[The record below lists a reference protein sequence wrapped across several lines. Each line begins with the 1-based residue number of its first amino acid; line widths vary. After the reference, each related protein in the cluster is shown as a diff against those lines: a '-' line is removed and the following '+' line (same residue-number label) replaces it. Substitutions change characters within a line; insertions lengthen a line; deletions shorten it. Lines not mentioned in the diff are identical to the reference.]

1 MKKLIYL
8 LALSL
13 PAIVY
18 AQQPW
23 LKSSPSDYMWM
34 NVGNSGF
41 SAGQADYTSLAFSP
55 TGEPYVAFQD
65 GANSKKAT
73 VMKFDGTNWIN
84 AGNTGFSVGQADYTS
99 LAFSPSGE
107 PYVAFQDG
115 ANSQKATVMKFEG
128 TNWINVGN
136 AGFSGGWAAYTSL
149 AFSPSGE
156 PYVAFQDGQF
166 NPSVRA
172 TVMKF
177 DGSSWVNVGISCFS
191 ADGIQFTSLA
201 FSPSGQPYIA
211 FAPGPTVMKFDGTN
225 WVNVGNPN
233 FSGDYAYFTSLA
245 ISTTGQPF
253 VAFQDDDGGLSLK
266 AAVMKFDGTNW
277 VYVGAKGFSAGEAEN
292 TSLAFSP
299 SGQPYVAYR
308 DYGNATKATV
318 MKFDGIS
325 WANAGNAGFSAEG
338 AAYTSLAFS
347 PSGQP
352 YVAYRNWS
360 SKNATVMKY
369 DSVYIGLSESQLS
382 GLFLYPNPVKDKITI
397 ETSGIP
403 TQCQLSIVDVRGNQ
417 INTRNFCEPKLHID
431 VSALPHGVYF
441 VRLTGERTVLVGK
454 FVKQ

>member
-1 MKKLIYL
+1 MKKIILIIFHL
-8 LALSL
+8 LTFDL
-13 PAIVY
+13 I

-23 LKSSPSDYMWM
+23 VKSSPSDYLWM

-84 AGNTGFSVGQADYTS
+84 AGNAGFSVGQADYSS

-115 ANSQKATVMKFEG
+115 ANSQKSTVMKFDG
-128 TNWINVGN
+128 TNWVNVGN

-166 NPSVRA
+166 NPYVRA

-201 FSPSGQPYIA
+201 FSPSGQPYVA

-225 WVNVGNPN
+225 WGNVGNPN
-233 FSGDYAYFTSLA
+233 FSGDYTYFTSLA
-245 ISTTGQPF
+245 FSPTGQPY
-253 VAFQDDDGGLSLK
+253 VAFQDNDVGGSLK
-266 AAVMKFDGTNW
+266 ATVMKFDGNNW
-277 VYVGAKGFSAGEAEN
+277 VYIGAKGFSAGEADY
-292 TSLAFSP
+292 TSIAFSP

-318 MKFDGIS
+318 MKFDGLS
-325 WANAGNAGFSAEG
+325 WANVGNAGFSAEG
-338 AAYTSLAFS
+338 AVYTSLAFS
-347 PSGQP
+347 PSGQS

-360 SKNATVMKY
+360 SKNAMVMKY
-369 DSVYIGLSESQLS
+369 DSVYVGLSESQLS
-382 GLFLYPNPVKDKITI
+382 GLFLYPNPVTDKITV

-403 TQCQLSIVDVRGNQ
+403 TQSQLSIVDVHGQQ
-417 INTRNFCEPKLHID
+417 IITRNLTEPKCNID
-431 VSALPHGVYF
+431 ISNLPCGMYF
-441 VRLTGERTVLVGK
+441 MRLMDDRMLQFGK
-454 FVKQ
+454 FIKQ